1 LNPNFVHLHLNRPPG
16 DPGTPALP
24 LYRSPVQGATDRHRS
39 IINHVAHLEN
49 VKMQTIDFS
58 PFYRSTVGFDRL
70 FNRLDS
76 LGAQEAK
83 TYPPYNIERT
93 GEDAYRIS
101 IAVAGF
107 SNGDIAIET
116 KENSLVVKGAKPAE
130 DGDSKREFLHR
141 GIAER
146 AFELRFQLADY
157 VEVQGATLEN
167 GLLHLELKRELPES
181 KKPRTIA
188 IKGGTPTIEDQSV
201 N

>member
-1 LNPNFVHLHLNRPPG
+1 
-16 DPGTPALP
+16 
-24 LYRSPVQGATDRHRS
+24 
-39 IINHVAHLEN
+39 
-49 VKMQTIDFS
+49 MQTIDFS

-70 FNRLDS
+70 FSRLDN
-76 LGAQEAK
+76 LVTQEAK

-107 SNGDIAIET
+107 ANGDIAIET

-130 DGDSKREFLHR
+130 AADKAREFLHR

-157 VEVQGATLEN
+157 VEVQGASLEN

-181 KKPRTIA
+181 KKPRSIQISA
-188 IKGGTPTIEDQSV
+188 GTQPTIEDKSV

>member
-1 LNPNFVHLHLNRPPG
+1 MIG
-16 DPGTPALP
+16 DTG
-24 LYRSPVQGATDRHRS
+24 PVRLRAARHFREHDED
-39 IINHVAHLEN
+39 IGWQTRCFTEN
-49 VKMQTIDFS
+49 VKMQTFDFS

-70 FNRLDS
+70 FNRLDT

-116 KENSLVVKGAKPAE
+116 KENNLVVKGAKPT
-130 DGDSKREFLHR
+130 DTDTKREFLHR

-157 VEVQGATLEN
+157 VEVQGAALEN

-181 KKPRTIA
+181 KKPRTIQ
-188 IKGGTPTIEDQSV
+188 INGGTPSIEDKSV

>member
-1 LNPNFVHLHLNRPPG
+1 MPKSTLLK
-16 DPGTPALP
+16 
-24 LYRSPVQGATDRHRS
+24 
-39 IINHVAHLEN
+39 EN
-49 VKMQTIDFS
+49 VTMQTIDFS

-70 FNRLDS
+70 FSRLDS
-76 LGAQEAK
+76 LGGQEAK

-93 GEDAYRIS
+93 GDDAYRIS

-130 DGDSKREFLHR
+130 SSEKAREFLHR

-157 VEVQGATLEN
+157 VEVAGATLEN

-181 KKPRTIA
+181 KKPRQIQINGSTA
-188 IKGGTPTIEDQSV
+188 SIEDKSV